1 VIDSFFLEVVK
12 SERILHGNRDN
23 IILVVS
29 LKLADDSREGKLF
42 TLKGRQTYVDQFL
55 IDIIDV
61 SPFLLLCLLRSF
73 RSDGRNRSGRIRERL
88 REVKDTTAR
97 SATRA
102 RLRSQVSGATHG
114 RREEVVDAGDVLGE
128 FGKAGGSFHIGS

>member
-42 TLKGRQTYVDQFL
+42 TLKAMSGTSSSNCVEDAVSTDTRL
-55 IDIIDV
+55 IDSRGKTDV
-61 SPFLLLCLLRSF
+61 R
-73 RSDGRNRSGRIRERL
+73 
-88 REVKDTTAR
+88 
-97 SATRA
+97 
-102 RLRSQVSGATHG
+102 
-114 RREEVVDAGDVLGE
+114 
-128 FGKAGGSFHIGS
+128 